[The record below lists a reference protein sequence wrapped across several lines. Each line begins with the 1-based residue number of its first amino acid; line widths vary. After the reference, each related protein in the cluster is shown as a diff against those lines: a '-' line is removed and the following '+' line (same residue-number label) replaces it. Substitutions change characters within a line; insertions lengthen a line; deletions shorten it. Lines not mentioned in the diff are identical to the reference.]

1 MNSSMLFI
9 VCVLA
14 IFIWLFVSNCSESFY
29 IEPNTI
35 MGGAMPETSIE
46 LGSDNEY
53 HEYSA
58 PLELE
63 GPGDAAWSGY

>member
-1 MNSSMLFI
+1 MDVTAVFI
-9 VCVLA
+9 IILIVL
-14 IFIWLFVSNCSESFY
+14 IVLYIQNCNEGFY

-35 MGGAMPETSIE
+35 MGGAMPESGMEMTTN
-46 LGSDNEY
+46 GTYQYYN
-53 HEYSA
+53 A